1 MKEFGRENKEN
12 NDSKTDCDATDSAI
26 NGGKDEHD
34 DTATKVSSLSNLYQ
48 SCRLEFHS
56 FEIS

>member
-34 DTATKVSSLSNLYQ
+34 DTATKVSSLSN
-48 SCRLEFHS
+48 
-56 FEIS
+56 